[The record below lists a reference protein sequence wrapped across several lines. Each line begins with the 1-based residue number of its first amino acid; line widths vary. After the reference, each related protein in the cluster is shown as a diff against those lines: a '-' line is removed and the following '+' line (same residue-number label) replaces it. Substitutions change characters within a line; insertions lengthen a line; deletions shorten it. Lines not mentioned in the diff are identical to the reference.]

1 MFIFTLTKIAICYK
15 ILISVIFE
23 RIVVTMGLTLTEKIL
38 KAHLVDGE
46 FVKGQ
51 EIGIRIDQTLTQ
63 DATGTM
69 AYLEYEA
76 MGVPRV
82 RTEKSVAYIDHNTLQ
97 SGFENADDHRFIGS
111 VAKKHGIWFSRP
123 GNGICHQ
130 VHLERFG
137 IPGKTLIG
145 SDSHTP
151 TGGGI
156 GMIAIGA
163 GGLDVAVAMGGGAYY
178 ITYPK
183 IVKVNLTGKLSPW
196 VSAKDVI
203 LEVLRR
209 MSVKGGV
216 GKVIE
221 YCGEGVKTL
230 TVPERATITNMGAEL
245 GATTSI
251 FPSDETTLAFL
262 KAQDRAD
269 VWSELKADDDAVYD
283 EQIDIDLSQLVPLAA
298 CPHSPDNVKSVNEI
312 GKLKI
317 DQVCIGSCTNS
328 SYVDMM
334 KVAHILKGK
343 TVDPSVSLAIAPGS
357 KQVLNM
363 IAENGAL
370 ADMIA
375 AGARILESACGPCI
389 GMGQSPNS
397 NGVSLRTF
405 NRNFE
410 GRSGTKDGQIYL
422 VSPEMAAVSA
432 LTGYLTDP
440 RTLGDMPEFKLP
452 EHFKINDN
460 MVVPPADEADMDS
473 VEVLRGPNIKP
484 FPQTSPLD
492 DSIDCQV
499 SLKVGDN
506 ITTDHIMPAGAKIL
520 PLRSNIP
527 AISQHCFTVCDEDFP
542 RRAKNMGKS
551 IIVGGSNYGQ
561 GSSREHAALAPLYLG
576 IKAVLVKSFARIHRA
591 NLINAGILPL
601 TFVNEADYDK
611 INQGDEIVLA
621 DVRADVE
628 ADMSK
633 LTVVNKTTGVEIPVL
648 CELTGRTKDII
659 LAGGLLDY
667 TREQLSK

>member
-1 MFIFTLTKIAICYK
+1 
-15 ILISVIFE
+15 
-23 RIVVTMGLTLTEKIL
+23 MGLTLTEKIL
-38 KAHLVDGE
+38 KAHVVDGE
-46 FVKGQ
+46 FKKGN

-69 AYLEYEA
+69 AYLEFEA
-76 MGVPRV
+76 IGVPRV
-82 RTEKSVAYIDHNTLQ
+82 KTERSVAYIDHNTLQ

-111 VAKKHGIWFSRP
+111 VAKKHGIYFSRP

-196 VSAKDVI
+196 VAAKDVI
-203 LEVLRR
+203 LEVLKR

-269 VWSELKADDDAVYD
+269 AWTELKADDDAVYD
-283 EQIDIDLSQLVPLAA
+283 EEINIDLSAIVPMAA
-298 CPHSPDNVKSVNEI
+298 CPHSPDNVKTVEEI
-312 GKLKI
+312 GKLKV

-328 SYVDMM
+328 SFMDMM
-334 KVAHILKGK
+334 KVAYILKGK

-363 IAENGAL
+363 IASNGAL
-370 ADMIA
+370 ATMID

-397 NGVSLRTF
+397 GGVSLRTF

-422 VSPEMAAVSA
+422 VSPEMAAISA

-440 RTLGDMPEFKLP
+440 RELGEMPKFEMPAQFT
-452 EHFKINDN
+452 INDN
-460 MVVPPADEADMDS
+460 MVEPPASEADMDS

-484 FPQTSPLD
+484 YPETAPLVD
-492 DSIDCQV
+492 NIECKV

-527 AISQHCFTVCDEDFP
+527 AISQHCFTVCDEEFP
-542 RRAKNMGKS
+542 RRAKNLGKS

-576 IKAVLVKSFARIHRA
+576 IKAVVVKSFARIHRA

-611 INQGDEIVLA
+611 IDQGDEIALEN
-621 DVRADVE
+621 VRADIE
-628 ADMSK
+628 
-633 LTVVNKTTGVEIPVL
+633 TGKTELILKDKTKGIEIPVL

-667 TREQLSK
+667 TRESLK

>member
-1 MFIFTLTKIAICYK
+1 
-15 ILISVIFE
+15 
-23 RIVVTMGLTLTEKIL
+23 MGLTLTEKIL
-38 KAHLVDGE
+38 KNHVVDGE
-46 FVKGQ
+46 FKKGN

-69 AYLEYEA
+69 AYLEFEA
-76 MGVPRV
+76 IGVPRV
-82 RTEKSVAYIDHNTLQ
+82 RTERSVAYIDHNTLQ

-111 VAKKHGIWFSRP
+111 VAKKHGIYFSRP

-196 VSAKDVI
+196 VAAKDVI
-203 LEVLRR
+203 LEVLKR

-251 FPSDETTLAFL
+251 FPSDETTLEFL

-269 VWSELKADDDAVYD
+269 AWTELKADDDAVYD
-283 EQIDIDLSQLVPLAA
+283 EEINIDLSAIVPMAA
-298 CPHSPDNVKSVNEI
+298 CPHSPDNVKTVEEI
-312 GKLKI
+312 GKLKV

-328 SYVDMM
+328 SFMDMM
-334 KVAHILKGK
+334 KVAYILKGK

-363 IAENGAL
+363 IASNGAL
-370 ADMIA
+370 ATMID

-397 NGVSLRTF
+397 GGVSLRTF

-422 VSPEMAAVSA
+422 VSPEMAAISA

-440 RTLGDMPEFKLP
+440 RELGDMPVFEMPRQFT
-452 EHFKINDN
+452 INDN
-460 MVVPPADEADMDS
+460 MVEPPASEAEMDS

-484 FPQTSPLD
+484 YPETAPLVEN
-492 DSIDCQV
+492 IECKV

-527 AISQHCFTVCDEDFP
+527 AISQHCFTVCDEEFP
-542 RRAKNMGKS
+542 RRAKNLGKS

-576 IKAVLVKSFARIHRA
+576 IKAVVVKSFARIHRA

-611 INQGDEIVLA
+611 IDQGDELKLEN
-621 DVRADVE
+621 VRADIE
-628 ADMSK
+628 AGKTELTLKDVSK
-633 LTVVNKTTGVEIPVL
+633 GIDIPVL

-667 TREQLSK
+667 TRESLKG

>member
-1 MFIFTLTKIAICYK
+1 
-15 ILISVIFE
+15 
-23 RIVVTMGLTLTEKIL
+23 MGLTLTEKIL
-38 KAHLVDGE
+38 KAHVVDGE
-46 FVKGQ
+46 FVKGN

-69 AYLEYEA
+69 AYLEFEA
-76 MGVPRV
+76 IGVPRV
-82 RTEKSVAYIDHNTLQ
+82 KTERSVAYIDHNTLQ

-137 IPGKTLIG
+137 VPGKTLIG

-196 VSAKDVI
+196 VAAKDVI

-209 MSVKGGV
+209 LSVKGGV

-251 FPSDETTLAFL
+251 FPSDEVTLEFL

-269 VWSELKADDDAVYD
+269 VWTELKADDDAVYD
-283 EQIDIDLSQLVPLAA
+283 ETVDIDLGAIVPMAA
-298 CPHSPDNVKSVNEI
+298 CPHSPDNVKTVAEI

-317 DQVCIGSCTNS
+317 DHVCIGSCTNS
-328 SYVDMM
+328 SFMDMM
-334 KVAHILKGK
+334 KVAYILKGK
-343 TVDPSVSLAIAPGS
+343 TVHPDVSLAIAPGS

-363 IAENGAL
+363 IAQNGAL
-370 ADMIA
+370 ATMID

-397 NGVSLRTF
+397 KGVSLRTF

-422 VSPEMAAVSA
+422 VSPEMAALSA

-440 RTLGDMPEFKLP
+440 RELGDMPKFEMPRQFV
-452 EHFKINDN
+452 INDN
-460 MVVPPADEADMDS
+460 MVAAPAPEAEMDK
-473 VEVLRGPNIKP
+473 VEILRGPNIKP
-484 FPQTSPLD
+484 YPETAPLVEN
-492 DSIDCQV
+492 IECAV

-542 RRAKNMGKS
+542 RRAKNLGKS
-551 IIVGGSNYGQ
+551 IIVGGVNYGQ

-611 INQGDEIVLA
+611 ISQGDEIA
-621 DVRADVE
+621 IENVRADIE
-628 ADMSK
+628 AGK
-633 LTVVNKTTGVEIPVL
+633 TRLTVVDKTKNITIPVL

-667 TREQLSK
+667 TRESLK